1 MAARRSWS
9 AEVAACG
16 ALGLPIVVAMA
27 AHGGFF
33 ARGQLAFAAVGVG
46 MALAVIAL
54 VQPPDGALRNP
65 ALLALGALAA
75 LSAVSAIWTIAPA
88 EDALRWSAVIAA
100 LFLLGIASAA
110 VATRIGAL
118 PLAATI
124 ALFAAG
130 AGLVGLYGAG
140 ARVEPLAQRLGGQW
154 SAGGPLEYS
163 PALAL
168 LQVSALPALMLG
180 MGGRGVRLAFASAMG
195 TAIAGSILALSGSR
209 VELAL
214 AVAVAA
220 VCAATAQR
228 TLGLPVAKVV
238 AAVALAAT
246 AGGAA
251 DAVAGS
257 YVRAYVTGDDGPRLV
272 GLAAIVLA
280 AGGLWL
286 LQRRALARV
295 SGRRGRALA
304 LGLILVPLACSL
316 TAAALTPDSGP
327 QTEPV
332 SGFTHGRLSQWR
344 AAVETAAERP
354 LAGWGSQS
362 FYLASLPH
370 QDPPPVRFA
379 HNLPLET
386 WAELGAGGVLAV
398 ALLYGGSVRLVWT
411 RRGSPAAWLL
421 GPAALGFLIANLF
434 DWPWHIPASG
444 AVFALALG
452 GLAASP
458 RGASAG
464 VPRSP
469 GIDAP

>member
-1 MAARRSWS
+1 MAARRSWP

-54 VQPPDGALRNP
+54 MQPPDGALRNP

-195 TAIAGSILALSGSR
+195 IAIAGSILALSGSR

-220 VCAATAQR
+220 ACAATAQR
-228 TLGLPVAKVV
+228 TLGLPVAKMA

-257 YVRAYVTGDDGPRLV
+257 YVRAYVTGGDGPRLV

-286 LQRRALARV
+286 LQRRALARAR
-295 SGRRGRALA
+295 GRRGRALA
-304 LGLILVPLACSL
+304 LGLILVPLGLL
-316 TAAALTPDSGP
+316 TDRRGTDPRFGTADRAGVRLYARPPLAMARRGRDGRGAAPGRVGLAVVLPGLPAPSGP
-327 QTEPV
+327 ATGPLRAQPSARNMGRAR
-332 SGFTHGRLSQWR
+332 SGWR
-344 AAVETAAERP
+344 ACRRSSLRRLGQARVDSAGLTRCLAARSSCARLPDREP
-354 LAGWGSQS
+354 L
-362 FYLASLPH
+362 
-370 QDPPPVRFA
+370 R
-379 HNLPLET
+379 
-386 WAELGAGGVLAV
+386 LAV
-398 ALLYGGSVRLVWT
+398 AHSRVRGGVRPRPGRIGRIVSRSVG
-411 RRGSPAAWLL
+411 RRS
-421 GPAALGFLIANLF
+421 
-434 DWPWHIPASG
+434 
-444 AVFALALG
+444 ALAG
-452 GLAASP
+452 Y
-458 RGASAG
+458 
-464 VPRSP
+464 
-469 GIDAP
+469 